1 MVIITTISQDLGCH
15 WRERLWQLDK
25 AGIRWEDKEASHAAI
40 SILSSSVS
48 HPPWPFRN
56 QVFGL
61 LIFDLMVKIAGILV
75 SPKLHEINGDDARE
89 KFWDILPSFWEILA
103 WFWRELCI
111 PVYVV
116 QLYYLDE
123 NIIILEI
130 NFDGI
135 GKKNACGNF
144 GWNLNKLIPIYHINS
159 LNCTSDII

>member
-1 MVIITTISQDLGCH
+1 
-15 WRERLWQLDK
+15 
-25 AGIRWEDKEASHAAI
+25 
-40 SILSSSVS
+40 
-48 HPPWPFRN
+48 
-56 QVFGL
+56 
-61 LIFDLMVKIAGILV
+61 MVKIAGILV

-135 GKKNACGNF
+135 GKKNSVIILDETLINGFNLF
-144 GWNLNKLIPIYHINS
+144 G
-159 LNCTSDII
+159 